1 MYSYTNFWTSVLVFT
16 QFFLCFGRTVQF
28 PSTSVARIQT
38 YRFMYQ
44 QTNIRLLLS
53 YSAVIPTLDCTV
65 GPQPMSVY
73 IPHPDGT
80 FRFSTHRSTIYSRNK
95 VNISFCGTFL
105 SSEIVLSSTLSITS
119 RNVGCW
125 HTNFCLH
132 VEGNGET
139 STSTSNLNSVS
150 QNGVPWMYRY
160 LICISDHSAL
170 EAGQIW
176 KAEVLCSAGLMKSED
191 QLNLVL
197 AVLQPL
203 TGKRRVTCCSSI
215 VHEDVHSS
223 EVVLD
228 PLEGRQHIGLVTDVT
243 FYRV

>member
-80 FRFSTHRSTIYSRNK
+80 FRFSTQRSTIYSRNK

-105 SSEIVLSSTLSITS
+105 SSQVDLLRIYRQVSMAKQHTHSACESDLFSFFVKVKVKCSRYMPGVPQRVGRGIALLFHDRGNRRGCVVICTS
-119 RNVGCW
+119 RPHFTHGKD
-125 HTNFCLH
+125 T
-132 VEGNGET
+132 
-139 STSTSNLNSVS
+139 
-150 QNGVPWMYRY
+150 VP
-160 LICISDHSAL
+160 I
-170 EAGQIW
+170 
-176 KAEVLCSAGLMKSED
+176 
-191 QLNLVL
+191 
-197 AVLQPL
+197 LQ
-203 TGKRRVTCCSSI
+203 
-215 VHEDVHSS
+215 
-223 EVVLD
+223 
-228 PLEGRQHIGLVTDVT
+228 
-243 FYRV
+243 